1 MAWTGTITN
10 AGRELLNAWTG
21 EAQLVLEGAQA
32 GQGLVDSSQLAAQT
46 ALTDKQQ
53 DGGIVGKET
62 AESGVRLKIRL
73 AAADKAYEMTQIGV
87 LASVD
92 SGAPVLLALFQ
103 QDEGVPIPAFA
114 DSPDFAYTFYALIT
128 CSNTGS
134 WTVSLDTAALA
145 TLGDVQEALS
155 SLRPA
160 VLELVIP
167 AVGWEAAQPQEQ
179 EGYEYRV
186 NVSVPEANE
195 TLTPAVV
202 LYGEALSAAR
212 EAELCPTVQSLSGS
226 LRFWSRQPPARELT
240 ATLVLTPGGAKDG
253 GGASGGYFLPV
264 ATKTRLGGVKIG
276 ENIDVTDDG
285 TISAAGGTVSDEDM
299 ATDTEVGEMLD
310 EVFSEE

>member
-73 AAADKAYEMTQIGV
+73 T
-87 LASVD
+87 S
-92 SGAPVLLALFQ
+92 
-103 QDEGVPIPAFA
+103 
-114 DSPDFAYTFYALIT
+114 
-128 CSNTGS
+128 
-134 WTVSLDTAALA
+134 ALA

-212 EAELCPTVQSLSGS
+212 EAGLCPTVQSLSGS

>member
-1 MAWTGTITN
+1 MAWKGTITD
-10 AGRELLNAWTG
+10 AGRELLTAWTG
-21 EAQLVLEGAQA
+21 EAQLTFTGAEA
-32 GQGLVDSSQLAAQT
+32 GQGLADSAQLAAQT
-46 ALTDKQQ
+46 ALTSKRQG
-53 DGGIVGKET
+53 GGIVGRET
-62 AESGVRLKIRL
+62 AEGGVRLKIRFT
-73 AAADKAYEMTQIGV
+73 AAKEAYKMTQIGV
-87 LASVD
+87 RASVD
-92 SGAPVLLALFQ
+92 SGEPALLAIFQ
-103 QDEGVPIPAFA
+103 QNEGVPVPAFE
-114 DSPDFAYTFYALIT
+114 DSPDYAYTFYALIS

-212 EAELCPTVQSLSGS
+212 EAGLCPTVQSLSGS

>member
-21 EAQLVLEGAQA
+21 EAQLVFEGAQA

-73 AAADKAYEMTQIGV
+73 TAADKAYEMTQIGV

-212 EAELCPTVQSLSGS
+212 EAGLCPTVQSLSGS

-299 ATDTEVGEMLD
+299 ATDTEVGEILD

>member
-1 MAWTGTITN
+1 M
-10 AGRELLNAWTG
+10 
-21 EAQLVLEGAQA
+21 
-32 GQGLVDSSQLAAQT
+32 
-46 ALTDKQQ
+46 
-53 DGGIVGKET
+53 
-62 AESGVRLKIRL
+62 
-73 AAADKAYEMTQIGV
+73 
-87 LASVD
+87 
-92 SGAPVLLALFQ
+92 
-103 QDEGVPIPAFA
+103 
-114 DSPDFAYTFYALIT
+114 
-128 CSNTGS
+128 
-134 WTVSLDTAALA
+134 
-145 TLGDVQEALS
+145 
-155 SLRPA
+155 
-160 VLELVIP
+160 
-167 AVGWEAAQPQEQ
+167 GWEAAQPQEQ

-212 EAELCPTVQSLSGS
+212 EAGLCPTVQSLSGL

>member
-1 MAWTGTITN
+1 MDLEDLRTETEA
-10 AGRELLNAWTG
+10 AQEELS
-21 EAQLVLEGAQA
+21 AQLASGLEG
-32 GQGLVDSSQLAAQT
+32 L
-46 ALTDKQQ
+46 
-53 DGGIVGKET
+53 
-62 AESGVRLKIRL
+62 
-73 AAADKAYEMTQIGV
+73 
-87 LASVD
+87 
-92 SGAPVLLALFQ
+92 
-103 QDEGVPIPAFA
+103 
-114 DSPDFAYTFYALIT
+114 
-128 CSNTGS
+128 
-134 WTVSLDTAALA
+134 
-145 TLGDVQEALS
+145 QEALS

-160 VLELVIP
+160 VLELGIP

-212 EAELCPTVQSLSGS
+212 EAGLCPTVQSLSGS